1 MPPRRVAPTQRP
13 EGSRAPPPN
22 NDMEEMRRQFT
33 LFQGNILQF
42 VRGCMP
48 TPPPPPAAPFAVRPE
63 GGLTPP
69 PMPAPLR
76 VPEQVV
82 VDYLPFVKEL
92 RALGT
97 PEFEGSLSPEAAED
111 WIIKITHHFNYIW
124 CPLEY
129 RTELASHHLA
139 GATRHWCEEV
149 VREAPAGHQFSWEE
163 FRTEFEQKYYRRQDQ
178 GHRYGGHLVPTEEYK
193 IQKFIVVLRPSLK
206 RRIECHEYP
215 TLSRYINQL
224 DKVERSEK
232 KKMDTKIQDRGSYKR
247 VSINRPPVRI
257 GQTSQPRA
265 KGKAP
270 AFRPTTST
278 QPLQY
283 RRPCVKCGR
292 DHTRPCKNTM
302 TYYRCGQSGHFA
314 ARCTANIAPQAN
326 NKPPRPTQKRSGMA
340 PRVYALTAE
349 EDAQEEPYTVEEP
362 FAAEPLTTYEATDE
376 DYMEEA
382 DVAAITGQTLPVQG
396 ILHCMPLTIC
406 GRMLTADLI
415 VVPMQGYD
423 LILGMDWLS
432 KHQARIDCR
441 QRTIWFTE
449 ESGGFEFIG
458 NRSRKVYP
466 IISALKANRMIEKGN
481 ETFLVVITATEE
493 AEAKLEDTTVVQ
505 EFPDVFPDELP
516 GLPPEREVD
525 FSIEVVP
532 GTEPITKT
540 PYRMAPT
547 EMAKLK
553 KQFNELMET
562 GFIRPSVSPW
572 GVPVLYVK
580 KKDGSMRLC
589 IDYRGL
595 NQVTIKNR
603 YPLPRIDELLDQL
616 QGAKW
621 FFKIDLRSG
630 YYQIRVKAGDIQ
642 KTTFRTR
649 YGRVCSH
656 AIWVDECSNGLHA
669 INAPR
674 VHGVS

>member
-1 MPPRRVAPTQRP
+1 
-13 EGSRAPPPN
+13 
-22 NDMEEMRRQFT
+22 
-33 LFQGNILQF
+33 
-42 VRGCMP
+42 
-48 TPPPPPAAPFAVRPE
+48 
-63 GGLTPP
+63 
-69 PMPAPLR
+69 MPAPPR
-76 VPEQVV
+76 IPEQVV

-111 WIIKITHHFNYIW
+111 WMIKITHHFNYIR
-124 CPLEY
+124 CPLGY

-139 GATRHWCEEV
+139 GGAARHWWEEV

-163 FRTEFEQKYYRRQDQ
+163 FRAEFEQKYYRRQDQ
-178 GHRYGGHLVPTEEYK
+178 SHRITEFLRLEQGNMTVREYEAEFNRLLKYGGHLVPTEEYK
-193 IQKFIVVLRPSLK
+193 IQKFIAGLRASF
-206 RRIECHEYP
+206 RRMIECHEYP
-215 TLSRYINQL
+215 TLSRCINQL

-232 KKMDTKIQDRGSYKR
+232 ERMEAKRQDRGPYRR
-247 VSINRPPVRI
+247 VPVNRPPVRV
-257 GQTSQPRA
+257 GQTSQPRD

-270 AFRPTTST
+270 AYRPTTPA
-278 QPLQY
+278 QPIQY
-283 RRPCVKCGR
+283 RRSCAKCGL
-292 DHTRPCKNTM
+292 DHTGPCGNTM
-302 TYYRCGQSGHFA
+302 TCYRCGQPWHFA

-326 NKPPRPTQKRSGMA
+326 NKPPRPAQRRSGIA

-362 FAAEPLTTYEATDE
+362 YAAEPLTTYEAPDE
-376 DYMEEA
+376 DYLEET
-382 DVAAITGQTLPVQG
+382 DVAAITGIICIHDVACFTLFDTGATHSFLSEKKADELSIMEIDTTTPFMVCTPAGQTLPVQG

-415 VVPMQGYD
+415 IVPIRGYD

-432 KHQARIDCR
+432 KHQAQIDCR

-449 ESGGFEFIG
+449 ESGGFEFVG
-458 NRSRKVYP
+458 NRSREVYP
-466 IISALKANRMIEKGN
+466 IISALKANKMTEKGN
-481 ETFLVVITATEE
+481 EAFLVVITATEE
-493 AEAKLEDTTVVQ
+493 AEAKLEDTAVVR

-532 GTEPITKT
+532 GMELISKT
-540 PYRMAPT
+540 PHRMAPT
-547 EMAKLK
+547 EMAELK
-553 KQFNELMET
+553 KQLNELMET

-572 GVPVLYVK
+572 GAPVLFVK

-621 FFKIDLRSG
+621 FSKIDLRSG
-630 YYQIRVKAGDIQ
+630 YYQIRVKVEDIQ
-642 KTTFRTR
+642 KTAF
-649 YGRVCSH
+649 
-656 AIWVDECSNGLHA
+656 
-669 INAPR
+669 
-674 VHGVS
+674 